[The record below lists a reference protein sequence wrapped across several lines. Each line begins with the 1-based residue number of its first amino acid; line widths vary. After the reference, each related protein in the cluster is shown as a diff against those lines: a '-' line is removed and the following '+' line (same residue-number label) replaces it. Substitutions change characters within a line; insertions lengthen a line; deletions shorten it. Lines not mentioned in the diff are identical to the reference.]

1 MGWKTRWRK
10 EKKKSEN
17 LVAELLQGAKS
28 SARTE
33 EMNNWEGSFP
43 SAWHL
48 VSNSRWAGTSRR
60 TGHMWRDADPILLSP
75 KPGDEGLTH
84 LLGQLCFI
92 FSPCL
97 LSMLEDKGLWP
108 SHLIL
113 GDLVQVTSLG
123 SMTPSSARGEMRAL
137 GWGWVMPSCHE
148 CPRQGPPGLPVFPQW
163 AWRHP
168 RWLL

>member
-1 MGWKTRWRK
+1 
-10 EKKKSEN
+10 
-17 LVAELLQGAKS
+17 
-28 SARTE
+28 
-33 EMNNWEGSFP
+33 
-43 SAWHL
+43 
-48 VSNSRWAGTSRR
+48 
-60 TGHMWRDADPILLSP
+60 MWRDAGLILLSP

-123 SMTPSSARGEMRAL
+123 SMTPSSARGEMWAL
-137 GWGWVMPSCHE
+137 YIYKIWTHL
-148 CPRQGPPGLPVFPQW
+148 PPVSFTDKVS
-163 AWRHP
+163 
-168 RWLL
+168 